1 MAPKPRGPCL
11 SHLASRA
18 WSLGWQGGGRGQP
31 RRAGVRQQRPP
42 SGPRGVSE
50 PARSAL
56 PSAGSPGGEPS
67 WQDTHRH
74 LLPNSKTPERLLRHV
89 ETSARGQRT
98 APKRRRRPVMRR
110 AEPPLGAAEGS
121 PLLTARAHKRG

>member
-42 SGPRGVSE
+42 SQN

-74 LLPNSKTPERLLRHV
+74 LLPTSKTPERPLRHV

-98 APKRRRRPVMRR
+98 ATKRRRRPVVRR
-110 AEPPLGAAEGS
+110 AEPPLGTAEGS
-121 PLLTARAHKRG
+121 PVLTARAHKRG